1 MKVLDTERLS
11 LRWLSAEDAPFILGL
26 LNEPSWL
33 RFIGDKNVHS
43 LEDARAY
50 IAKGPVDMYRRLG
63 FGLYL
68 VELRKDGAPIGL
80 CGLIKRDSLEDVDLG
95 FSLLPAYWG
104 QGFAREAAEAVI
116 EHGRNAFGLRRLVAI
131 TNPDNWSSIR
141 LLERLGFT
149 LERAFQLPGETTEL
163 KLFARAL

>member
-11 LRWLSAEDAPFILGL
+11 LRWLSAEDAAFILGL

-43 LEDARAY
+43 LDDARAY

-68 VELRKDGAPIGL
+68 VELRKDATPIGL

-95 FSLLPAYWG
+95 FSLLPAFWG
-104 QGFAREAAEAVI
+104 QGYAREAAEAVI
-116 EHGRNAFGLRRLVAI
+116 EHGRNAFGLGRLVAI

-141 LLERLGFT
+141 LLERLGFAQEGT
-149 LERAFQLPGETTEL
+149 FRLPGETTEL